1 MTPSDPILNKWS
13 AELDQATMKSNAL
26 VVALFSVPQRRLL
39 FGNLAAKHLLKGEAG
54 SLVNPSFD
62 HLCGQGAENPVYEG
76 LLTIGDSISVN
87 TTIEARVCIRAGE
100 MLITGEV
107 NLQKI
112 IDQNTRMARL
122 NQEINNLQRM
132 LVKEK
137 IMVENTMEDLQ
148 QANAQ
153 LEILNQEKNRFLSIA
168 AHDLRNPISTAI
180 SYIDILLNNS
190 EVFPADRKQKFLKVI
205 EERLQFSLKLM
216 AELLDVSRIESGSLQ
231 LKAEMNNYRQLLEQT
246 IEFNQL
252 VGKWKDIRVGLDCG
266 EKELVFSF
274 DRNKMEQVLN
284 NLISNAIKY
293 SKPGTSVSVSVKR
306 VHGMVETAVS
316 DQGIG
321 IPENEL
327 GQIFEPFK
335 KSSSRPTAGESST
348 GLGLAI
354 AKKIVEEHGGQ
365 IGVKS
370 KPGAGSTFTF
380 SIPII
385 PKQE

>member
-13 AELDQATMKSNAL
+13 AELDLATLNSSAL
-26 VVALFSVPQRRLL
+26 VVALFSIPDRRLL
-39 FGNLAAKHLLKGEAG
+39 FGNLAARQLLKGEAE

-62 HLCGQGAENPVYEG
+62 KLVGQGVGDPVFEG
-76 LLTIGDSISVN
+76 LLTIGDSISMN
-87 TTIEARVCIRAGE
+87 TTIEARVCIRE
-100 MLITGEV
+100 EEILITGAV

-112 IDQNTRMARL
+112 MEQNTRMARL
-122 NQEINNLQRM
+122 NQEISNLQRM

-137 IMVENTMEDLQ
+137 IMVENTMEDLKD
-148 QANAQ
+148 ANAQ
-153 LEILNQEKNRFLSIA
+153 LEVLNQEKNRFLSIA

-180 SYIDILLNNS
+180 SFTDILLNNAD
-190 EVFPADRKQKFLKVI
+190 VFPEDRRQKYLKVI

-231 LKAEMNNYRQLLEQT
+231 LQTSLNDYRELLEQT
-246 IEFNQL
+246 IQFNQL
-252 VGKWKDIRVGLDCG
+252 VGKWKNISIGLECG
-266 EKELVFSF
+266 EGEMVFSF
-274 DRNKMEQVLN
+274 DLSKMEQVLN

-293 SKPGTSVSVSVKR
+293 SQPGTEVSVSVQFAN
-306 VHGMVETAVS
+306 GMVETAVR
-316 DQGIG
+316 DQGVG
-321 IPENEL
+321 IPESEL

-354 AKKIVEEHGGQ
+354 AKKIVEEHGGH
-365 IGVKS
+365 IGVES

-380 SIPII
+380 SLPLATG
-385 PKQE
+385 Q